1 MHYKELIVMNKKIII
16 GIAVGVVIIAATL
29 GVKSIMGEK
38 IALPGEEHAE
48 NALNLQE
55 NNQSQNKS
63 PTASSVS
70 DSSESTES
78 GP

>member
-1 MHYKELIVMNKKIII
+1 MHYKELIVMNKKIIL

-38 IALPGEEHAE
+38 IALPGEEHTE

-55 NNQSQNKS
+55 NNQSQIKS
-63 PTASSVS
+63 PTASSPS
-70 DSSESTES
+70 GSSEPTES